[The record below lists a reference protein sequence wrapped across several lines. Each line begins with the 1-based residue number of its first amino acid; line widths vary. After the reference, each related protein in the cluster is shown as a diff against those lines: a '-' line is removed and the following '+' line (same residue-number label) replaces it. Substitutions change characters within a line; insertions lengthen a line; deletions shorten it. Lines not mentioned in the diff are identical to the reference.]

1 MPAPSLKPA
10 ILLPGKTACD
20 DPQYSVENLVV
31 LGLKTTCRDRWR
43 QVLNEGRRVNAK
55 HLLTLQPAMSRA
67 QLTEMHEARLQLI
80 VPAPLHAG
88 YDVPDGCRLFTV
100 QQFVGEMKRRFPR

>member
-1 MPAPSLKPA
+1 M
-10 ILLPGKTACD
+10 
-20 DPQYSVENLVV
+20 V

-43 QVLNEGRRVNAK
+43 QVLNEGKRVTAK

-67 QLTEMHEARLQLI
+67 QLEEMREARLQLI

-88 YDVPDGCRLFTV
+88 YDLPDDCRLLSV
-100 QQFVGEMKRRFPR
+100 REFVEEMQRRFPR